1 MFLPCKAV
9 QEEKETHWLEPEH
22 TLSTLVITTD
32 LPDLITDAEIAL
44 LVTQPRNTNC
54 LHILSVTVKCDK
66 HLPAREVSVA
76 ALQLLS
82 ASWKVFPEGELS

>member
-1 MFLPCKAV
+1 MLYLIVSRVSCLFLPCKAV

-44 LVTQPRNTNC
+44 LVTQQRNTNC
-54 LHILSVTVKCDK
+54 LHIFSITD
-66 HLPAREVSVA
+66 
-76 ALQLLS
+76 LLGCS
-82 ASWKVFPEGELS
+82 NAQRIVLN

>member
-1 MFLPCKAV
+1 MLYLIVSRVSCLFLPCKAV

-54 LHILSVTVKCDK
+54 LHILSVTD
-66 HLPAREVSVA
+66 
-76 ALQLLS
+76 LLGCS
-82 ASWKVFPEGELS
+82 NAQRIVLN